1 MKDMFSGVFGITLFI
16 GMAATY
22 IMNIVQLI
30 QNTYSTG
37 MVTAK
42 VIGFFIPPF
51 GSIMGIVGW
60 NN

>member
-1 MKDMFSGVFGITLFI
+1 MKDMFGGLLGIGLFI
-16 GMAATY
+16 GIAAAY

-37 MVTAK
+37 MVFVK

-51 GSIMGIVGW
+51 GAIMGLVG
-60 NN
+60 